1 MRPDVRRDLFRVLG
15 GLLADCPGE
24 ALCAALVRD
33 RTVAELGSLAGGRL
47 GHELDRLHAALAT
60 EAHTAVEHDFVR
72 LFVGPRKKL
81 VPPWESV
88 YVDAGK
94 LVLQASAEDVLHAYA
109 EARVGFDGMGQAPAD
124 HVALELQFC
133 AVLAD
138 RAADRPVADAAL
150 RRFLDRHLLAW
161 VPRLGADLVRLA
173 DTETWRAVGG
183 VLVALCELEAS
194 GLQRALPVTAVGD
207 ASQHT

>member
-1 MRPDVRRDLFRVLG
+1 MRPDVQRDVYRVLG
-15 GLLADCPGE
+15 GLLADCPSE

-33 RTVAELGSLAGGRL
+33 RTLEELGAIAGGRL
-47 GHELDRLHAALAT
+47 GLELTRVHAALAA
-60 EAHTAVEHDFVR
+60 EPHDAIERDFVR

-88 YVDAGK
+88 YVDPGR
-94 LVLQASAEDVLHAYA
+94 LVLQESTDDVVRAYA
-109 EARVGFDGMGQAPAD
+109 EQRVGFDGMGAQPAD

-138 RAADRPVADAAL
+138 RAPAREGSAAAL

-161 VPRLGADLVRLA
+161 VPRFAADVARLA
-173 DTETWRAVGG
+173 DTDTWRAVGNA
-183 VLVALCELEAS
+183 LVALCELEAS
-194 GLQRALPVTAVGD
+194 RITRLPVVTEPAQ
-207 ASQHT
+207 ASGG